1 MVARDGVS
9 SEGSTRGRFAS
20 KLTQWLLAGFGCL
33 PGTPSPFQGNEEEVP
48 PEKEDGVRSSQKG
61 EWGQLIYYFSMWKG

>member
-1 MVARDGVS
+1 MSLLEPPDQRTDVPAENYDDAEEVS
-9 SEGSTRGRFAS
+9 V
-20 KLTQWLLAGFGCL
+20 
-33 PGTPSPFQGNEEEVP
+33 PGTLPASQGSEEKVP